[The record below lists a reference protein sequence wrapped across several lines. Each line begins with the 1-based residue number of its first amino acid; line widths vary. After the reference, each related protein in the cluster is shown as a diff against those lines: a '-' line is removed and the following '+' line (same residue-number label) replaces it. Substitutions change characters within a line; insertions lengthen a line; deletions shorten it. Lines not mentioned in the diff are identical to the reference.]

1 MTIRLNGALSRC
13 LAGSALGGLVAFSFV
28 PGATAQWAPPP
39 WRAAFPGDIERS
51 LVARG
56 YVLAA
61 PLLRRPGIY
70 IADVSAGPAGYQ
82 RLIVDARS
90 GQILESFPASR
101 RMWGPQLAARGDEFG
116 GPAPAGLG
124 EPSLSGERSAQ
135 PGPAR
140 AAKPSSGAPAGVH
153 IPSAISPYGPG
164 AAPDVTRSKTK
175 LASIEHKTA
184 GTKALLANPPLP
196 PPAPR
201 ELAKADES
209 GSPTPSPAASSN
221 AGQSPGTSHPAEAE
235 NVPPS
240 AVPAPPASSTDASD
254 DKAKVSIVPPAPF
267 E

>member
-1 MTIRLNGALSRC
+1 MTIRWNGALSRS
-13 LAGSALGGLVAFSFV
+13 LAGSALGGLIAFSFV
-28 PGATAQWAPPP
+28 PAATAQWLPPP

-51 LVARG
+51 LEARG

-61 PLLRRPGIY
+61 PLLRRPGVY
-70 IADVSAGPAGYQ
+70 IADVNAGPGGYQ
-82 RLIVDARS
+82 RLIVDARN
-90 GQILESFPASR
+90 GQILESFPASGR
-101 RMWGPQLAARGDEFG
+101 IWGPELAARGDEFG
-116 GPAPAGLG
+116 ERAPGIGGPPLNG
-124 EPSLSGERSAQ
+124 ESSGP

-140 AAKPSSGAPAGVH
+140 AAKPSTGAPASVH

-164 AAPDVTRSKTK
+164 AAPDVSRSKTK
-175 LASIEHKTA
+175 VASIEHKVP

-209 GSPTPSPAASSN
+209 GSPTPSSAASSN
-221 AGQSPGTSHPAEAE
+221 AGQSPVASHPAEAE

-240 AVPAPPASSTDASD
+240 AAPARPASSTEASD